1 MPKKLAILFAYFLIY
16 VVWGATY
23 YFIGVAL
30 HGFPTFLLGALRFST
45 AGLILLVICACRG
58 ERVFIPR
65 LVGRSAVSGIIL
77 LFIDMAVVMLAQR
90 YVSSSLVAVV
100 ASSTA
105 IWIMALDAPMWKY
118 TFRSKCT
125 LAGILMGFAG
135 VGLLYAEQ
143 LEMTVTVHDHSE
155 YGILLLVAGCI
166 SWALGTLGALRFST
180 AGLILLVI
188 CACRGERVFIPRLVG
203 RSAVSGII
211 LLFIDMAVVMLAQRY
226 VSSSLVAVVASST
239 AIWIMALDAPMWKYT
254 FRSKCTLAGILMG
267 FAGVGL
273 LYAEQLEMTVTVHD
287 HSEYG
292 ILLLVAGCISWALGT
307 LYTKYRSSDT
317 EPANAFAG
325 SAWQMLFAGMMFWIC
340 TLGNGEFSPTGFST
354 VPLYAWLSLAYL
366 ILFGSL
372 MAYSAYVWLLKI
384 RPTTEVGTHAY
395 VNPVVAVVIGG
406 GLGGEQITGIQLLG
420 LVIILGSVMLVNK
433 KERINE

>member
-1 MPKKLAILFAYFLIY
+1 
-16 VVWGATY
+16 
-23 YFIGVAL
+23 
-30 HGFPTFLLGALRFST
+30 
-45 AGLILLVICACRG
+45 
-58 ERVFIPR
+58 
-65 LVGRSAVSGIIL
+65 
-77 LFIDMAVVMLAQR
+77 
-90 YVSSSLVAVV
+90 
-100 ASSTA
+100 
-105 IWIMALDAPMWKY
+105 
-118 TFRSKCT
+118 
-125 LAGILMGFAG
+125 
-135 VGLLYAEQ
+135 
-143 LEMTVTVHDHSE
+143 MT
-155 YGILLLVAGCI
+155 
-166 SWALGTLGALRFST
+166 
-180 AGLILLVI
+180 
-188 CACRGERVFIPRLVG
+188 
-203 RSAVSGII
+203 
-211 LLFIDMAVVMLAQRY
+211 
-226 VSSSLVAVVASST
+226 
-239 AIWIMALDAPMWKYT
+239 LDAPMWKYT

-340 TLGNGEFSPTGFST
+340 TLGNGEFSLTGFST

-395 VNPVVAVVIGG
+395 VNPC
-406 GLGGEQITGIQLLG
+406 LLYTSPSPRDRG
-420 LVIILGSVMLVNK
+420 
-433 KERINE
+433 